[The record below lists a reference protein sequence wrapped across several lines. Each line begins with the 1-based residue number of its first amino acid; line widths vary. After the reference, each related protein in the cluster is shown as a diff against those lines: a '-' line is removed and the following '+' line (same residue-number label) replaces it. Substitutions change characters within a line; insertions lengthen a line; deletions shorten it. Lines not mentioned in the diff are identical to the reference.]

1 MFWFDKKIDTDL
13 LRLAQITYGGEF
25 YYGLNKYKQK
35 ELSLEGTK
43 FQRVSDNLLKK
54 IGNTKFYAYKNE
66 DSGFSAN
73 LFENIRNGNIVIA
86 FRGTERIGL
95 GENTA
100 DFAALWKDVLTD
112 INMISGKYDEQFGD
126 AYAFFN
132 VVKAQ
137 NPKAKITIIG
147 QSLGGALAQITAAKI
162 YSVTKQKTETY
173 SYNAPGCKHL
183 LEVMGCDTSSDYS
196 FITNY
201 AVMNDWCGMF
211 GEHIGETYLLPPIP
225 LGATADNTPVDI
237 INAMLFVCHEGIF
250 ECSGKVIKK
259 PAGFGQKEG
268 LSLWYFDRNNP
279 LKNADSIS
287 DFIGSAL
294 PQFKSE
300 EVTKEQNNS
309 EEPQGF
315 SEQIMDMASDFINEQ
330 KAKLMEGIN
339 NNAVAMVSQFLDST
353 FSELSQDTLK
363 SALEFLKSQ
372 NIDKIQKEYFESF

>member
-43 FQRVSDNLLKK
+43 FQKVSDNLLKK

-137 NPKAKITIIG
+137 NPKAKIIVIG

-183 LEVMGCDTSSDYS
+183 LEVMGCDASSDYS

-225 LGATADNTPVDI
+225 LGAPADNTPVDI